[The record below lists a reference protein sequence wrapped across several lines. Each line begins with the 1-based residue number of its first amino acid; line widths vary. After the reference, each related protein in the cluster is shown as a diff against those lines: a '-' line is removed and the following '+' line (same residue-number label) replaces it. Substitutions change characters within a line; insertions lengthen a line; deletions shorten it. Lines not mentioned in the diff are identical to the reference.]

1 MLRGLAVVMVLATP
15 LVGMAGSRASTSQ
28 RHHTATS
35 HQGAGTHHRTKA
47 PGVKRD
53 AHGKIDRDPRQKA
66 SFRKDHPCPST
77 GRTSGACPGYE
88 VDHVKPLACGG
99 ADSPVNMQWLSSNEN
114 RAKGARECGR

>member
-1 MLRGLAVVMVLATP
+1 MLRGLAIAMLLATP
-15 LVGMAGSRASTSQ
+15 LAGMASSRASASH
-28 RHHTATS
+28 RHHSATIY
-35 HQGAGTHHRTKA
+35 QDGGAHHRTKA

-66 SFRKDHPCPST
+66 SFRKNHPCPST
-77 GRTSGACPGYE
+77 GRTTGACPGYE

-99 ADSPVNMQWLSSNEN
+99 ADSAVNMQWLSSKEN